1 MTSVPETTLDDVR
14 IDLNLNNPNNTQTV
28 RYINP
33 SSQSRPQNGNGHQ
46 ASKSSGVRCSKP
58 CLIGLGIGL
67 AIGVLLVIVIA
78 VPVGLTRS
86 SSSDSSNTV
95 TTNQVNSGTTSQVT
109 TTTVNATNL
118 QLVQNCIGQDISR
131 QPVIIDTDVDIDD
144 LWAIL
149 YLINVPTVD
158 VVAITTVGDGFSA
171 PLYSTSNVLSLL
183 GLVGCTDGIP
193 VASGFSVSSL
203 STGWTVANSILTGI
217 DDYLTSSSCLNQ
229 STDIFLQPS
238 PFDAVELIIYT
249 LKYSQRPVDILV
261 LGPFTNIAAAITRD
275 RSIVSKIGTLY
286 VSGGQFKSISDYPT
300 LIPNPS
306 LGTYPYLVKPS
317 GTSSNV
323 FLDLLAVQRVDDS
336 LIKNYVAMPSSIQ
349 HQLPANLSQVDMK
362 LKALNI
368 TLSPFIYKLITS
380 LANCTNQAESA
391 IYWWDN
397 SAAQLMVQ
405 MQNNNTNGFCTTF
418 QNVQSL
424 YILSADSDQLFGQG
438 LIDFQNTLPNTEGLS
453 NYTICTQANE
463 DTFLTEFLT
472 KISSNNLYSCEATYK
487 NRFDIKLQLCLA
499 TYGYN

>member
-1 MTSVPETTLDDVR
+1 MTSVPETTPDDVR
-14 IDLNLNNPNNTQTV
+14 IVMNLNDPNNTQTV
-28 RYINP
+28 GYINP
-33 SSQSRPQNGNGHQ
+33 SSQARPQNQESQDQEAQNGNKHQ
-46 ASKSSGVRCSKP
+46 TSKPSGGRCSKP

-67 AIGVLLVIVIA
+67 AIGVLLVIAVA
-78 VPVGLTRS
+78 VPVGLTRKS
-86 SSSDSSNTV
+86 SSGSSNTV

-109 TTTVNATNL
+109 TTTVSTTNL
-118 QLVQNCIGQDISR
+118 QLVQNCIGQDITR
-131 QPVIIDTDVDIDD
+131 QPVIIDTDVDVDD

-158 VVAITTVGDGFSA
+158 ILAITTVGDGFSA
-171 PLYSTSNVLSLL
+171 PLYSSSNVLSLL

-203 STGWTVANSILTGI
+203 STGWTVANSILAGI
-217 DDYLTSSSCLNQ
+217 DNYLTSSSCLNQ

-249 LKYSQRPVDILV
+249 LKYSRRPVDILA

-286 VSGGQFKSISDYPT
+286 VSGGQFQSLSAYPT

-306 LGTYPYLVKPS
+306 LGTYPYLAKPS

-336 LIKNYVAMPSSIQ
+336 GIKNYVAMPSSIQ
-349 HQLPANLSQVDMK
+349 HLLPANLSQVDMK

-391 IYWWDN
+391 ISWWDN

-405 MQNNNTNGFCTTF
+405 MQNNNTNGFCTTL
-418 QNVQSL
+418 QSVESL

-438 LIDFQNTLPNTEGLS
+438 LI
-453 NYTICTQANE
+453 
-463 DTFLTEFLT
+463 
-472 KISSNNLYSCEATYK
+472 
-487 NRFDIKLQLCLA
+487 
-499 TYGYN
+499 

>member
-46 ASKSSGVRCSKP
+46 ASKSSGGRCSKP
-58 CLIGLGIGL
+58 CLIGLAIGL
-67 AIGVLLVIVIA
+67 AIGVLLVIAIA

-95 TTNQVNSGTTSQVT
+95 TTNQVNSGTTSQ
-109 TTTVNATNL
+109 
-118 QLVQNCIGQDISR
+118 
-131 QPVIIDTDVDIDD
+131 
-144 LWAIL
+144 
-149 YLINVPTVD
+149 VPTVD

-323 FLDLLAVQRVDDS
+323 FLVD
-336 LIKNYVAMPSSIQ
+336 V
-349 HQLPANLSQVDMK
+349 
-362 LKALNI
+362 
-368 TLSPFIYKLITS
+368 T
-380 LANCTNQAESA
+380 
-391 IYWWDN
+391 
-397 SAAQLMVQ
+397 
-405 MQNNNTNGFCTTF
+405 
-418 QNVQSL
+418 
-424 YILSADSDQLFGQG
+424 
-438 LIDFQNTLPNTEGLS
+438 
-453 NYTICTQANE
+453 
-463 DTFLTEFLT
+463 
-472 KISSNNLYSCEATYK
+472 
-487 NRFDIKLQLCLA
+487 
-499 TYGYN
+499 

>member
-1 MTSVPETTLDDVR
+1 
-14 IDLNLNNPNNTQTV
+14 
-28 RYINP
+28 
-33 SSQSRPQNGNGHQ
+33 
-46 ASKSSGVRCSKP
+46 
-58 CLIGLGIGL
+58 
-67 AIGVLLVIVIA
+67 
-78 VPVGLTRS
+78 
-86 SSSDSSNTV
+86 
-95 TTNQVNSGTTSQVT
+95 
-109 TTTVNATNL
+109 
-118 QLVQNCIGQDISR
+118 
-131 QPVIIDTDVDIDD
+131 
-144 LWAIL
+144 
-149 YLINVPTVD
+149 VPTVD

-323 FLDLLAVQRVDDS
+323 FL
-336 LIKNYVAMPSSIQ
+336 
-349 HQLPANLSQVDMK
+349 
-362 LKALNI
+362 
-368 TLSPFIYKLITS
+368 
-380 LANCTNQAESA
+380 ANCTNQAESA

-405 MQNNNTNGFCTTF
+405 MQNNNTNGFCTTL

-438 LIDFQNTLPNTEGLS
+438 LIDFQNTLPNTQGLS

-472 KISSNNLYSCEATYK
+472 KISSNNLYSCETAYK
-487 NRFDIKLQLCLA
+487 NRFDIKLQSCLA